1 MTQFDFNLFYERN
14 LTHFQSPGVTLFITF
29 RLAGSLPMETINRL
43 REEANRHISSLR
55 HQTEGAP
62 RSEKIQI
69 IQTKMFGR
77 WDSELDKSTNWPMWL
92 SNPVIPETVGNAIH
106 YLDGKQY
113 VLDAFCI
120 MPNHVHLVCTPIKV
134 GDNYV
139 SIPKI
144 MQSLKGLTARQANL
158 VLNRQGQFWQHESF
172 DHVVRNDKELE
183 RIIEYVLYN
192 PIRAG
197 LAPDWVYSRFALS

>member
-1 MTQFDFNLFYERN
+1 
-14 LTHFQSPGVTLFITF
+14 
-29 RLAGSLPMETINRL
+29 METINRL
-43 REEANRHISSLR
+43 REEANRHISSLS
-55 HQTEGAP
+55 HQTDGAP

-69 IQTKMFGR
+69 ILTKMFGR
-77 WDSELDKSTNWPMWL
+77 WDSELDRRSNGPLWL
-92 SNPVIPETVGNAIH
+92 SNPVIAEIVGNAIH

-120 MPNHVHLVCTPIKV
+120 MPNHVHLVCTPIRV
-134 GDNYV
+134 GNNFV

-144 MQSLKGLTARQANL
+144 MQSLKGLTARQANM

>member
-1 MTQFDFNLFYERN
+1 
-14 LTHFQSPGVTLFITF
+14 
-29 RLAGSLPMETINRL
+29 METINRL

-92 SNPVIPETVGNAIH
+92 SNPVIAETVGNAIH